1 VDRLPAD
8 GHARHDGALRELV
21 VPAARIVETSV
32 DGFAARTLVSPDGH
46 LEATFV
52 VGAGMVG
59 CSLRHDGTEL
69 LDPRGGVVKFAR
81 AGSTM
86 GIPLLHP
93 WANRLDGL
101 RYATGGRTVTLDPAS
116 GVLHLDDQGLPI
128 HGLLLGRSR
137 FDVVREEAT
146 GDHAR
151 LDARLAFSPD
161 AALLAAFPFPHE
173 LELSL
178 TLCDDA
184 LAVETTLVPTAD
196 VAVPVAFGFH
206 PYLRLPDVPREE
218 WWVELP
224 VRERLVLDGRT
235 LPTGSREPI
244 AIAPGPLGDRAFD
257 DAFVAPPRF
266 VVAGGGRR
274 VEIDFVSGYPFA
286 QVFTPPGA
294 SFICFEPMTAP
305 ANALVRGG
313 ADLRLV
319 EPGAQ
324 LASTF
329 AVRVTRI

>member
-1 VDRLPAD
+1 VS
-8 GHARHDGALRELV
+8 
-21 VPAARIVETSV
+21 AARIVETLV
-32 DGFAARTLVSPDGH
+32 DGYPARTLVSPRGS

-59 CSLRHDGTEL
+59 CSLRHDGAEL
-69 LDPRGGVVKFAR
+69 LDPRGGVARYAR

-101 RYATGGRTVTLDPAS
+101 CYAAAGRAVILDPAS
-116 GVLHLDDQGLPI
+116 DLLHLDDRGLPI

-161 AALLAAFPFPHE
+161 PALLAAFPFPHE

-178 TLCDDA
+178 TLGDDT

-224 VRERLVLDGRT
+224 VRERLVLEERQ
-235 LPTGSREPI
+235 LPTGARERI
-244 AIAPGPLGDRAFD
+244 DIAPGPLGDRAFD
-257 DAFVAPPRF
+257 DAFVAPDRF
-266 VVAGGGRR
+266 VVAGGSRR
-274 VEIDFVSGYPFA
+274 IEVDFVRGYPFA
-286 QVFTPPGA
+286 QVFTTRGA
-294 SFICFEPMTAP
+294 PFICFEPMTAP
-305 ANALVRGG
+305 GNALVRGG
-313 ADLRLV
+313 PDLRLV

-324 LASTF
+324 FAGTF
-329 AVRVTRI
+329 TIRIVRT

>member
-1 VDRLPAD
+1 VPA
-8 GHARHDGALRELV
+8 

-32 DGFAARTLVSPDGH
+32 DGFAARTLVSPRRS

-52 VGAGMVG
+52 VGGGMVG
-59 CSLRHDGTEL
+59 CSLRHDGAEL
-69 LDPRGGVVKFAR
+69 LDPRGGVATYVR

-93 WANRLDGL
+93 WANRLEGP
-101 RYATGGRTVTLDPAS
+101 RYAVGSRSVTLAPAS
-116 GVLHLDDQGLPI
+116 GVLHLDDAGLPI

-151 LDARLAFSPD
+151 LDVRLAFSPD
-161 AALLAAFPFPHE
+161 ASLLAAFPFPHE
-173 LELSL
+173 LELSI
-178 TLCDDA
+178 TLVDDA
-184 LAVETTLVPTAD
+184 LVVDTTLTPTGD
-196 VAVPVAFGFH
+196 LAVPVAFGFH
-206 PYLRLPDVPREE
+206 PYLRLPDVPRED

-224 VRERLVLDGRT
+224 VSERLVLDGRK
-235 LPTGSREPI
+235 LPTGAREAV
-244 AIAPGPLGDRAFD
+244 AIAPGPLGSRAFD

-274 VEIDFVSGYPFA
+274 VELEIVRGYPFA

-313 ADLRLV
+313 PDLRLV

-324 LASTF
+324 SLSTF
-329 AVRVTRI
+329 AVRVTRD

>member
-1 VDRLPAD
+1 MR
-8 GHARHDGALRELV
+8 
-21 VPAARIVETSV
+21 AARIVQTSV
-32 DGFAARTLVSPDGH
+32 DGFAARTLVSPSGG

-59 CSLRHDGTEL
+59 CSLRHDGAEL
-69 LDPRGGVVKFAR
+69 LDPRGGVAKYAR
-81 AGSTM
+81 TGSTM

-101 RYATGGRTVTLDPAS
+101 GYTAAGRSVSLDPSS
-116 GVLHLDDQGLPI
+116 GVLHLDEAGLPM

-161 AALLAAFPFPHE
+161 AALLAAFPYPHE
-173 LELSL
+173 LVLSL
-178 TLCDDA
+178 TLTDDA
-184 LAVETTLVPTAD
+184 LAVETTVTA
-196 VAVPVAFGFH
+196 VGEHAVPVAFGFH
-206 PYLRLPDVPREE
+206 PYLRLPDVPREQ

-224 VRERLVLDGRT
+224 VRERLVLDDRQ
-235 LPTGSREPI
+235 LPTGAREPI
-244 AIAPGPLGDRAFD
+244 TIAPGLLGDRTFDEAF
-257 DAFVAPPRF
+257 AAPPRF

-274 VEIDFVSGYPFA
+274 IEVEFGGGYPFA
-286 QVFTPPGA
+286 QVFSPPGA
-294 SFICFEPMTAP
+294 SFICFEPMMAP

-313 ADLRLV
+313 AELRLV
-319 EPGAQ
+319 EPGGQ

-329 AVRVTRI
+329 AIRVSRP